1 MNLTDH
7 QWQIV
12 SPVLGSDPVRSDR
25 RGRPWSNQ
33 RAVFNGILWV
43 MWAETP
49 WRALPSIFPP
59 FTTVHRRMCQ
69 WQQNGRM
76 SQALAALAEDLLH
89 REGSEPHPCPTD
101 PSDPDCLRQD
111 EQGRTFPF
119 PANSTGD
126 LAKAL
131 ISPLATSLMRNH
143 QIQARLE
150 HSLYAHA

>member
-1 MNLTDH
+1 MNLTDQ

-33 RAVFNGILWV
+33 RDVFNGILWV
-43 MWAETP
+43 MWAESA
-49 WRALPSIFPP
+49 WRTLPGIFPP

-69 WQQNGRM
+69 WQRDGRM
-76 SQALAALAEDLLH
+76 SQALAALAENLIRH
-89 REGSEPHPCPTD
+89 GESEPLDFPTE
-101 PSDPDCLRQD
+101 PSDAACLRAD
-111 EQGRTFPF
+111 ERGRTFPF

-131 ISPLATSLMRNH
+131 ISPMATSLMRNH
-143 QIQARLE
+143 QLQARLE
-150 HSLYAHA
+150 QSLYASA